1 MNYPSDEDRKAII
14 LTATI
19 VALLFFWAALSGCSS
34 RYEKP
39 VEPTP
44 VAQPQSPDGRIIAL
58 EGKLATAV
66 KEKDEIARLTAL
78 RDIAVERERQA
89 RADVARLNDA
99 LDEERISQAQAKVW
113 WFAGIM
119 GVLALAGAALA
130 IFVPSVAKW
139 AIRLSLAAAAVAAL
153 AVFAAWLLPYLWWVG
168 AIVALVGIVGA
179 VVFWRLDAKSRDQ
192 VVKAVDAAKDNIP
205 DYKTHFRQFI
215 DEDADRAIDAA
226 RHRLGLTGEKR

>member
-1 MNYPSDEDRKAII
+1 MNCPSEDDKKAIVSAAI
-14 LTATI
+14 I
-19 VALLFFWAALSGCSS
+19 IALLLFWFALSGCDS
-34 RYEKP
+34 RDEKP
-39 VEPTP
+39 VEPITS
-44 VAQPQSPDGRIIAL
+44 AQPQSPDGRIASL
-58 EGKLATAV
+58 EAKLAAAI
-66 KEKDEIARLTAL
+66 KDRDEIARLTAL
-78 RDIAVERERQA
+78 RDLAVERERQA

-139 AIRLSLAAAAVAAL
+139 ALRLSLAAAAVAAL
-153 AVFAAWLLPYLWWVG
+153 AVFAAWLLPYLWWIGACVG
-168 AIVALVGIVGA
+168 LVGLVGG

-205 DYKTHFRQFI
+205 DYKVHFRQFI

-226 RHRLGLTGEKR
+226 RTRLGLTKR